1 MTQIYLGSLTSVCQ
15 AAEHFFTRWS
25 KLDVLINNAAIAV
38 TPLGYTVDGYEGS
51 RTGLVEA
58 ACYVAKSKGKRL
70 EPRDPQQRTGDSKMT
85 ERIAGASPRQLARIA
100 GALYLINIVAGAF
113 AIGIVPAMLVVSGDA
128 AATANNIQTHEL
140 LYRLSLVAHVV
151 VTVTSSND

>member
-1 MTQIYLGSLTSVCQ
+1 MDS
-15 AAEHFFTRWS
+15 
-25 KLDVLINNAAIAV
+25 IAD
-38 TPLGYTVDGYEGS
+38 T
-51 RTGLVEA
+51 
-58 ACYVAKSKGKRL
+58 
-70 EPRDPQQRTGDSKMT
+70 
-85 ERIAGASPRQLARIA
+85 SPRQLARIA

-151 VTVTSSND
+151 VTVTNVPLALIFTSCSRW